1 MSVLLKDV
9 AEKVNMSITTVSLVL
24 NGKPVRVSEKKRRLI
39 LKTASEM
46 DYKPNQAAQSL
57 VTKKTMTI
65 GLIIPDICNLFF
77 SEFVKFVGEKL
88 KAQNYYLLLCNS
100 NHFVDEEIN
109 QMELLRMKS
118 VDGMLVIFSDTN
130 ADKYVGELEK
140 LKRANIPIV
149 IMDQFEESLD
159 VKGVGVDDELGGYL
173 ATRHLIENNHTHIAC
188 ITGPDYAFSS
198 AKRFAGYCRAL
209 EETGIPFNKDY
220 VFKGDFKFASG
231 ELLGAEIL
239 KRKEITAVFAEND
252 MMALGL
258 YRAMTKAGKRIGK
271 DISIVGFDDILYTS
285 MLDVPLTTINQ
296 NVQDVAENAVSL
308 LLSMVKNQPLGREIH
323 YTRPHLVERDSVA
336 RLEKRR

>member
-1 MSVLLKDV
+1 
-9 AEKVNMSITTVSLVL
+9 
-24 NGKPVRVSEKKRRLI
+24 
-39 LKTASEM
+39 
-46 DYKPNQAAQSL
+46 
-57 VTKKTMTI
+57 
-65 GLIIPDICNLFF
+65 
-77 SEFVKFVGEKL
+77 
-88 KAQNYYLLLCNS
+88 
-100 NHFVDEEIN
+100 
-109 QMELLRMKS
+109 MELLRMKS

-209 EETGIPFNKDY
+209 EEAGIPFNKDY